1 MFKNVY
7 ILDTEMQMV
16 STFNYSQL
24 ILSYIKWKKE
34 MFGDKIKI
42 NILTYRARFS
52 HLK

>member
-1 MFKNVY
+1 MFENVY

-34 MFGDKIKI
+34 MLGDKIKI
-42 NILTYRARFS
+42 NIFYSRTALVFPT
-52 HLK
+52 